1 MNSKAI
7 RKQLLAAVAMVL
19 VAAVALGSSTYAWFV
34 SNSSVRATSSSVTA
48 ASTSTNLLIVAGA
61 QAAKNVG
68 IKTNEVQ
75 DEYKAAITGGKT
87 ADAVTSTNA
96 TALMPASTNNCTDWY
111 VVGGWESN
119 EAGNQVANAYN
130 KPTISLES
138 AGPNV
143 VNGQYTL
150 GGIPTNAYQAST
162 YSVYTTAGTVD
173 LNLDPT
179 SPISVSV
186 DTANNT
192 ISPDGGFKDALRVGI
207 VVNGV
212 LKLVYA
218 PTVESG
224 GTGNDKDAVVG
235 YRTVVSESATGTA
248 TYAVVAGNT
257 FTDWTATANGD
268 GTYTKA
274 TKSLGTVGTAGA
286 VVQIFVWLEGTD
298 KDCVTGIADGGKND
312 DTYKVTINFAGA
324 TVDASSTG

>member
-68 IKTNEVQ
+68 ITTNGVTA
-75 DEYKAAITGGKT
+75 DYKAATTSGKT

-111 VVGGWESN
+111 VVGGWESTV
-119 EAGNQVANAYN
+119 AGKQVANAYN
-130 KPTISLES
+130 KPTISLEA

-162 YSVYTTAGTVD
+162 YSVYTTAGTVE
-173 LNLDPT
+173 LNLDQT

-186 DTANNT
+186 DTPDNT
-192 ISPDGGFKDALRVGI
+192 ISPDAGFKDALRVGI
-207 VVNGV
+207 VVDGV

-218 PTVESG
+218 PTVESE
-224 GTGNDKDAVVG
+224 GTGNDKDAVAG
-235 YRTVVSESATGTA
+235 YRTVVSGTTTGAA
-248 TYAVVAGNT
+248 TYAVVAGST
-257 FTDWTATANGD
+257 FTDWTATPNGD
-268 GTYTKA
+268 GTYAKA

-286 VVQIFVWLEGTD
+286 VVQVFVWLEGTD

-312 DTYKVTINFAGA
+312 DTYKVTINFAGGTTPA
-324 TVDASSTG
+324 